1 MARMN
6 TVEKCWP
13 FGGLLPLL
21 RRPATSGS
29 ATATPPPRDYAGADD
44 AALAAWAGGGDRRA
58 FDALVL
64 RHGAFALRVATRL
77 TRDATVAED
86 LAQEAFVRAWKAIGR
101 FDPQRARLTTWLYRI
116 VANLCRDHQRRARP
130 EALPDGFDPA
140 DPAAGA
146 EERLAAGQQARA
158 MAAALAE
165 LPDRQR
171 AALAL
176 VYEEGLSGAEAA
188 KALGVSAKA
197 VERLLARGRQ
207 FLRTRLADTAG
218 QGGPP

>member
-1 MARMN
+1 M
-6 TVEKCWP
+6 EKCWP

-21 RRPATSGS
+21 RRPATPGS
-29 ATATPPPRDYAGADD
+29 ATAAPPVRDYAGTDD
-44 AALAAWAGGGDRRA
+44 DALAAWAAVGDRRA

-86 LAQEAFVRAWKAIGR
+86 LAQEAFVRAWKAIDR
-101 FDPQRARLTTWLYRI
+101 FDPGRARLTTWLYRI

-146 EERLAAGQQARA
+146 EECLVASQQARA
-158 MAAALAE
+158 MAAALAD

-171 AALAL
+171 TALAL

-207 FLRTRLADTAG
+207 FLRIRLADTAG

>member
-1 MARMN
+1 
-6 TVEKCWP
+6 VEKCWP
-13 FGGLLPLL
+13 FGGLLPLP
-21 RRPATSGS
+21 RRPA
-29 ATATPPPRDYAGADD
+29 ATGPATDAPPARDYAGAGDD
-44 AALAAWAGGGDRRA
+44 ALAAWAGAGDRKA

-64 RHGAFALRVATRL
+64 RHGAFALRVAARL
-77 TRDATVAED
+77 TRDACVAED
-86 LAQEAFVRAWKAIGR
+86 VAQEALVRAWKAIGR
-101 FDPQRARLTTWLYRI
+101 FDPNRARLTTWLYRI

-130 EALPDGFDPA
+130 EALPDGFDPV

-188 KALGVSAKA
+188 RALGVSAKA

-207 FLRTRLADTAG
+207 FLRTRLVDPAAK
-218 QGGPP
+218 GGPP